1 MQDAIIMYENGKAIG
16 GEGHPTNASDIT
28 FDNTGTDLVSENAED
43 AIKEVDSK
51 TGTQMTKL
59 WSDDYPSP
67 STDYS
72 LSESIENFK
81 MVLIQM
87 RTNSEFPTLYIPVET
102 IKNHYGRSASYVCQ
116 ISAGNQGA
124 QTFPLAYNSVCFTY
138 FPNDRTMMFLNI
150 YNNAN
155 WALKTV
161 AIYGIK

>member
-1 MQDAIIMYENGKAIG
+1 MYENGKAIG